1 MNVQSKVTVIDP
13 NAFLHQDH
21 VIKIKAWV
29 FFFWKNNFFLSL
41 IMSFRSYNQIL
52 YIKKIFSVDFYYN
65 TK

>member
-29 FFFWKNNFFLSL
+29 FFFLEK
-41 IMSFRSYNQIL
+41 
-52 YIKKIFSVDFYYN
+52 
-65 TK
+65 